1 MLTIDLTSTRATAV
15 LFRNARAAALARRL
29 LEFVAAGSTAPT
41 ETALL
46 LLSELVSN
54 AARHTNG
61 LTIKVTVTYDEG
73 DGTISGAVFDTSSRM
88 GDGPRCGDDALDEL
102 ETGRGL
108 DILDALADKWGVIK
122 VSDYGKWVWFCVS
135 DPDRSLSTDPQPG
148 HRPGGQTATI

>member
-1 MLTIDLTSTRATAV
+1 MLAIDLTGTRATAV

-29 LEFVAAGSTAPT
+29 IKFVSTGSTAPT
-41 ETALL
+41 DTALL

-61 LTIKVTVTYDEG
+61 LTIKVTVTCDEG
-73 DGTISGAVFDTSSRM
+73 DGTITGAVFDTSTCMS
-88 GDGPRCGDDALDEL
+88 DGPRCRDDASDEL

-108 DILDALADKWGVIK
+108 DILDALADKWGVTK
-122 VSDYGKWVWFCVS
+122 VSDHGKWVWFRVS
-135 DPDRSLSTDPQPG
+135 APGRSLSTDLQRG